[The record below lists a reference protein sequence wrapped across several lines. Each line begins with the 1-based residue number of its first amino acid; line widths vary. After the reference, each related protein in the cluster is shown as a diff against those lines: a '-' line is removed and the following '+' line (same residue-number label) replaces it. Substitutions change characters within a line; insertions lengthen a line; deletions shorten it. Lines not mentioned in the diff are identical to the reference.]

1 MKNEKMLLYKKIMV
15 TVVSGGMLLLPNW
28 GYALPQGG
36 QVVGGS
42 GSIGS
47 PGGGTMDITGNGGNL
62 AIDWDSFN
70 IAQGETVNFK
80 NMQAVLNYVTGSQ
93 RSEIFGK
100 LNGNGAH
107 VFLLNPNGIL
117 FGAAAEVNVGSLT
130 ASTRSLPE
138 EARKGFNGTLGNLD
152 ADGIS
157 KIQADI
163 VNSGTIAADAINFEG
178 NNISIIKA
186 DTLQIQGGDLGKVS
200 LKAKNNINIGYEVT
214 DKTTIDVG
222 DGSGGHTVSDY
233 SKGGGTKAS
242 SLGIVTA
249 ALDGSEKNI
258 TDCML
263 VHDVYELQAMN
274 NNYETQ
280 KNSANFDYSYV
291 NGDYMLA
298 NEIDASVTSSWN
310 SGQGFACLGALKQLP
325 MGTPSGFQGGFTGS
339 LDGMGYTISDLT
351 IERSGESYV
360 GLFGCLTESARV
372 TNLTLS
378 GSISGQSSVG
388 GIAGKNLGL
397 IRNVANKAAVKG
409 NSSVGGITSAN
420 YGTVEFVSNSGSI
433 TATNGGSVGG
443 IASSNGDGNKT
454 GIIKYAENTGAVIG
468 WGNLGGIAG
477 VNNSKGTIE
486 NAVNQGSVTSN
497 VDDSTGFG
505 GISGINKGTIKD
517 VVNEGDVKIYKEG
530 TMGGNSVG
538 GISGNNIDK
547 GTIENAVN
555 KGAILGGVA
564 VGGIVGENSGSIR
577 NTENSGNIIGVI
589 SAAGGIVGRN
599 ANGKGSV
606 IEAFNSGDVSGNGYI
621 GGIVGNNKG
630 GLIEAAANEGNISA
644 DQQLAGGIAGYNTN
658 GGKIVNASNKGIITS
673 GNSKGDSFAGG
684 ICGFNSGGSIAN
696 SYNTGDVTAD
706 GNYVGG
712 VCGANANA
720 LVDGVYNTGAVEGAD
735 NVGGV
740 AGYDGNDEELDY
752 ASIKNAYNTGSVSG
766 NKNIGGILGLGEYGS
781 VANVYNL
788 GKVSGSADVD
798 AIMGASDTEA
808 VSAVRNA
815 YFLTDSGYQKYG
827 EGTVYAT
834 TAEFKQAFADGLG
847 EEDKK
852 VWQTDQ
858 KQTAPYLKPF
868 LQEISGDVGR
878 LEAAAGSDFKAAL
891 LAKLQ
896 ELGINVDPD
905 KILGLDGLA
914 AGEYDLGELLYST
927 QDGYALQLTGTLVV
941 KSGTQPEPK
950 PEAPAT
956 DDKYTATL
964 TSLQKKVVQAWEQS
978 LVNDRDWHIE
988 ENRRIQLDNN
998 SVKIEPVLFDEVNL
1012 QDEETPAE

>member
-1 MKNEKMLLYKKIMV
+1 MLLYKKIMV

-47 PGGGTMDITGNGGNL
+47 HGGGAMDITGNGGNL

-100 LNGNGAH
+100 LNGSGAH

-152 ADGIS
+152 ADGIA

-163 VNSGTIAADAINFEG
+163 VNLGTIAADAINFEG

-200 LKAKNNINIGYEVT
+200 LKAKDNINIGYEVT

-233 SKGGGTKAS
+233 SKGNGTKAS

-263 VHDVYELQAMN
+263 VHDVYELQAIN
-274 NNYETQ
+274 NNYETE
-280 KNSANFDYSYV
+280 KNSANFEYSYV

-409 NSSVGGITSAN
+409 NSSVGGITSTN

-497 VDDSTGFG
+497 VNDSTGFG

-673 GNSKGDSFAGG
+673 GNSKGDSF
-684 ICGFNSGGSIAN
+684 
-696 SYNTGDVTAD
+696 
-706 GNYVGG
+706 VGG

-766 NKNIGGILGLGEYGS
+766 
-781 VANVYNL
+781 
-788 GKVSGSADVD
+788 SADVD

-834 TAEFKQAFADGLG
+834 TAEFNQAFADGLG

-988 ENRRIQLDNN
+988 ENRKIQLENN

>member
-15 TVVSGGMLLLPNW
+15 TIVSSGMLLLPNW

-47 PGGGTMDITGNGGNL
+47 PGGGVMDITGNGGNL

-100 LNGNGAH
+100 LNGSGAH

-152 ADGIS
+152 VEGIA

-163 VNSGTIAADAINFEG
+163 VNLGTIAADAINFEG

-200 LKAKNNINIGYEVT
+200 LKAKDNINIGYEVT

-263 VHDVYELQAMN
+263 VHDVYELQAIN
-274 NNYETQ
+274 NNYETE

-378 GSISGQSSVG
+378 GSISGQRSEQSPEQQQISWSRGRRCPAFFIG
-388 GIAGKNLGL
+388 GSMSTVLKMEHIEKVYGNQVRALHDISLEVRAG
-397 IRNVANKAAVKG
+397 
-409 NSSVGGITSAN
+409 
-420 YGTVEFVSNSGSI
+420 EFV
-433 TATNGGSVGG
+433 
-443 IASSNGDGNKT
+443 
-454 GIIKYAENTGAVIG
+454 AVIG
-468 WGNLGGIAG
+468 PSGSGKSTLLR
-477 VNNSKGTIE
+477 T
-486 NAVNQGSVTSN
+486 VNQL
-497 VDDSTGFG
+497 
-505 GISGINKGTIKD
+505 
-517 VVNEGDVKIYKEG
+517 VVP
-530 TMGGNSVG
+530 
-538 GISGNNIDK
+538 
-547 GTIENAVN
+547 
-555 KGAILGGVA
+555 
-564 VGGIVGENSGSIR
+564 
-577 NTENSGNIIGVI
+577 
-589 SAAGGIVGRN
+589 
-599 ANGKGSV
+599 
-606 IEAFNSGDVSGNGYI
+606 
-621 GGIVGNNKG
+621 
-630 GLIEAAANEGNISA
+630 
-644 DQQLAGGIAGYNTN
+644 
-658 GGKIVNASNKGIITS
+658 
-673 GNSKGDSFAGG
+673 
-684 ICGFNSGGSIAN
+684 SGGHVYIDGEEVTGASGKKLRLLRRKVGMIFQH
-696 SYNTGDVTAD
+696 YNLVQRLSVMQNVLHGRLGYMSALDGML
-706 GNYVGG
+706 GNY
-712 VCGANANA
+712 
-720 LVDGVYNTGAVEGAD
+720 T
-735 NVGGV
+735 
-740 AGYDGNDEELDY
+740 
-752 ASIKNAYNTGSVSG
+752 
-766 NKNIGGILGLGEYGS
+766 
-781 VANVYNL
+781 
-788 GKVSGSADVD
+788 
-798 AIMGASDTEA
+798 
-808 VSAVRNA
+808 
-815 YFLTDSGYQKYG
+815 
-827 EGTVYAT
+827 
-834 TAEFKQAFADGLG
+834 
-847 EEDKK
+847 EEDKRK
-852 VWQTDQ
+852 AID
-858 KQTAPYLKPF
+858 L
-868 LQEISGDVGR
+868 LQEIEMGDRLYNRASDLSGGQKQRVGIARAIMQEPKLLLCDEPIASLDPNASKIIMDLIYQMTQRRNIACIVNLHQLDVAMRYATRIIG
-878 LEAAAGSDFKAAL
+878 
-891 LAKLQ
+891 LAKGEMIFDGTPQQLNNAVI
-896 ELGINVDPD
+896 E
-905 KILGLDGLA
+905 KIYNTSMENLIIKQ
-914 AGEYDLGELLYST
+914 GEN
-927 QDGYALQLTGTLVV
+927 YA
-941 KSGTQPEPK
+941 
-950 PEAPAT
+950 
-956 DDKYTATL
+956 
-964 TSLQKKVVQAWEQS
+964 
-978 LVNDRDWHIE
+978 
-988 ENRRIQLDNN
+988 
-998 SVKIEPVLFDEVNL
+998 
-1012 QDEETPAE
+1012 

>member
-15 TVVSGGMLLLPNW
+15 TVVSSGMLLLPNW

-100 LNGNGAH
+100 LNGSGAH

-152 ADGIS
+152 ADGIA

-163 VNSGTIAADAINFEG
+163 VNLGTIAADAINFEG

-200 LKAKNNINIGYEVT
+200 LKAKDNINIGYEVT

-233 SKGGGTKAS
+233 SKGNGTKAS

-263 VHDVYELQAMN
+263 VHDVYELQAIN
-274 NNYETQ
+274 NNYETE
-280 KNSANFDYSYV
+280 KNSANFEYSYV

-409 NSSVGGITSAN
+409 NSSVGGITSTN

-497 VDDSTGFG
+497 VNDSTGFG

-673 GNSKGDSFAGG
+673 GNSKGDSF
-684 ICGFNSGGSIAN
+684 
-696 SYNTGDVTAD
+696 
-706 GNYVGG
+706 VGG

-766 NKNIGGILGLGEYGS
+766 
-781 VANVYNL
+781 
-788 GKVSGSADVD
+788 SADVD

-834 TAEFKQAFADGLG
+834 KAEFNQAFADGLG

-988 ENRRIQLDNN
+988 ENRKIQLENN

>member
-1 MKNEKMLLYKKIMV
+1 M
-15 TVVSGGMLLLPNW
+15 
-28 GYALPQGG
+28 
-36 QVVGGS
+36 
-42 GSIGS
+42 
-47 PGGGTMDITGNGGNL
+47 
-62 AIDWDSFN
+62 
-70 IAQGETVNFK
+70 
-80 NMQAVLNYVTGSQ
+80 
-93 RSEIFGK
+93 
-100 LNGNGAH
+100 
-107 VFLLNPNGIL
+107 
-117 FGAAAEVNVGSLT
+117 
-130 ASTRSLPE
+130 
-138 EARKGFNGTLGNLD
+138 
-152 ADGIS
+152 
-157 KIQADI
+157 
-163 VNSGTIAADAINFEG
+163 
-178 NNISIIKA
+178 
-186 DTLQIQGGDLGKVS
+186 
-200 LKAKNNINIGYEVT
+200 
-214 DKTTIDVG
+214 
-222 DGSGGHTVSDY
+222 
-233 SKGGGTKAS
+233 
-242 SLGIVTA
+242 
-249 ALDGSEKNI
+249 
-258 TDCML
+258 
-263 VHDVYELQAMN
+263 
-274 NNYETQ
+274 
-280 KNSANFDYSYV
+280 
-291 NGDYMLA
+291 
-298 NEIDASVTSSWN
+298 
-310 SGQGFACLGALKQLP
+310 
-325 MGTPSGFQGGFTGS
+325 
-339 LDGMGYTISDLT
+339 
-351 IERSGESYV
+351 
-360 GLFGCLTESARV
+360 
-372 TNLTLS
+372 
-378 GSISGQSSVG
+378 
-388 GIAGKNLGL
+388 
-397 IRNVANKAAVKG
+397 
-409 NSSVGGITSAN
+409 
-420 YGTVEFVSNSGSI
+420 
-433 TATNGGSVGG
+433 
-443 IASSNGDGNKT
+443 
-454 GIIKYAENTGAVIG
+454 
-468 WGNLGGIAG
+468 
-477 VNNSKGTIE
+477 
-486 NAVNQGSVTSN
+486 
-497 VDDSTGFG
+497 DDSTGFG

-834 TAEFKQAFADGLG
+834 TAEFNQAFADGLG

-905 KILGLDGLA
+905 KILGLYGLA

-988 ENRRIQLDNN
+988 ENRRIQLENN

>member
-1 MKNEKMLLYKKIMV
+1 MLLYKKIMV

-163 VNSGTIAADAINFEG
+163 VNLGTIAADAINFEG

-200 LKAKNNINIGYEVT
+200 LKAKDNINIGYEVT

-263 VHDVYELQAMN
+263 VHDVYELQAIN
-274 NNYETQ
+274 NNYETK

-409 NSSVGGITSAN
+409 NS
-420 YGTVEFVSNSGSI
+420 
-433 TATNGGSVGG
+433 
-443 IASSNGDGNKT
+443 
-454 GIIKYAENTGAVIG
+454 
-468 WGNLGGIAG
+468 
-477 VNNSKGTIE
+477 
-486 NAVNQGSVTSN
+486 
-497 VDDSTGFG
+497 
-505 GISGINKGTIKD
+505 
-517 VVNEGDVKIYKEG
+517 
-530 TMGGNSVG
+530 SVG

-827 EGTVYAT
+827 DGTVYAT
-834 TAEFKQAFADGLG
+834 TAEFNQAFADGLG

-905 KILGLDGLA
+905 KILGLDSLA

-988 ENRRIQLDNN
+988 ENRKIQLDNN

>member
-1 MKNEKMLLYKKIMV
+1 MLLYKKIMV

-100 LNGNGAH
+100 LNGSGAH

-163 VNSGTIAADAINFEG
+163 VNLGTIAADAINFEG

-200 LKAKNNINIGYEVT
+200 LKAKDNINIGYEVT

-263 VHDVYELQAMN
+263 VHDVYELQAIN
-274 NNYETQ
+274 NNYETK

-409 NSSVGGITSAN
+409 NSSVGGITSTN

-486 NAVNQGSVTSN
+486 NAVNQ
-497 VDDSTGFG
+497 
-505 GISGINKGTIKD
+505 
-517 VVNEGDVKIYKEG
+517 
-530 TMGGNSVG
+530 
-538 GISGNNIDK
+538 
-547 GTIENAVN
+547 
-555 KGAILGGVA
+555 GAILGGVA

-673 GNSKGDSFAGG
+673 GNSKGDSFVGG

-834 TAEFKQAFADGLG
+834 TAEFNQAFADGLG

-878 LEAAAGSDFKAAL
+878 LEAAAGSDFKTAL

-988 ENRRIQLDNN
+988 ENRKIQLENN
-998 SVKIEPVLFDEVNL
+998 SVKIEPVLFYEVNL

>member
-15 TVVSGGMLLLPNW
+15 TIVSSGMLLLPNW

-47 PGGGTMDITGNGGNL
+47 PGGGAMDITGNGGNL

-163 VNSGTIAADAINFEG
+163 VNLGTIAADAINFEG

-200 LKAKNNINIGYEVT
+200 LKAKDNINIGYEVT

-263 VHDVYELQAMN
+263 VHDVYELQAIN

-409 NSSVGGITSAN
+409 NSSVGGITSTN

-644 DQQLAGGIAGYNTN
+644 DQQLAGGIAGY
-658 GGKIVNASNKGIITS
+658 
-673 GNSKGDSFAGG
+673 
-684 ICGFNSGGSIAN
+684 
-696 SYNTGDVTAD
+696 
-706 GNYVGG
+706 
-712 VCGANANA
+712 
-720 LVDGVYNTGAVEGAD
+720 
-735 NVGGV
+735 
-740 AGYDGNDEELDY
+740 DGNDEELDY

-834 TAEFKQAFADGLG
+834 TAEFNQAFADGLG

-988 ENRRIQLDNN
+988 ENRKIQLENN

>member
-1 MKNEKMLLYKKIMV
+1 M
-15 TVVSGGMLLLPNW
+15 
-28 GYALPQGG
+28 
-36 QVVGGS
+36 
-42 GSIGS
+42 
-47 PGGGTMDITGNGGNL
+47 
-62 AIDWDSFN
+62 
-70 IAQGETVNFK
+70 
-80 NMQAVLNYVTGSQ
+80 
-93 RSEIFGK
+93 
-100 LNGNGAH
+100 
-107 VFLLNPNGIL
+107 
-117 FGAAAEVNVGSLT
+117 
-130 ASTRSLPE
+130 
-138 EARKGFNGTLGNLD
+138 D
-152 ADGIS
+152 ADGIA

-163 VNSGTIAADAINFEG
+163 VNLGTIAADAINFEG

-200 LKAKNNINIGYEVT
+200 LKAKDNINIGYEVT

-233 SKGGGTKAS
+233 SKGNGTKAS

-263 VHDVYELQAMN
+263 VHDVYELQAIN
-274 NNYETQ
+274 NNYETE
-280 KNSANFDYSYV
+280 KNSANFEYSYV

-409 NSSVGGITSAN
+409 NSSVGGITSTN

-486 NAVNQGSVTSN
+486 NAVNKGSVTSN

-555 KGAILGGVA
+555 KGA
-564 VGGIVGENSGSIR
+564 
-577 NTENSGNIIGVI
+577 T
-589 SAAGGIVGRN
+589 
-599 ANGKGSV
+599 
-606 IEAFNSGDVSGNGYI
+606 
-621 GGIVGNNKG
+621 
-630 GLIEAAANEGNISA
+630 
-644 DQQLAGGIAGYNTN
+644 
-658 GGKIVNASNKGIITS
+658 
-673 GNSKGDSFAGG
+673 
-684 ICGFNSGGSIAN
+684 
-696 SYNTGDVTAD
+696 
-706 GNYVGG
+706 
-712 VCGANANA
+712 
-720 LVDGVYNTGAVEGAD
+720 
-735 NVGGV
+735 
-740 AGYDGNDEELDY
+740 
-752 ASIKNAYNTGSVSG
+752 
-766 NKNIGGILGLGEYGS
+766 
-781 VANVYNL
+781 
-788 GKVSGSADVD
+788 
-798 AIMGASDTEA
+798 
-808 VSAVRNA
+808 
-815 YFLTDSGYQKYG
+815 
-827 EGTVYAT
+827 
-834 TAEFKQAFADGLG
+834 
-847 EEDKK
+847 
-852 VWQTDQ
+852 
-858 KQTAPYLKPF
+858 
-868 LQEISGDVGR
+868 
-878 LEAAAGSDFKAAL
+878 
-891 LAKLQ
+891 
-896 ELGINVDPD
+896 
-905 KILGLDGLA
+905 LA
-914 AGEYDLGELLYST
+914 A
-927 QDGYALQLTGTLVV
+927 
-941 KSGTQPEPK
+941 
-950 PEAPAT
+950 
-956 DDKYTATL
+956 
-964 TSLQKKVVQAWEQS
+964 
-978 LVNDRDWHIE
+978 
-988 ENRRIQLDNN
+988 
-998 SVKIEPVLFDEVNL
+998 
-1012 QDEETPAE
+1012 

>member
-100 LNGNGAH
+100 LNGSGAH

-163 VNSGTIAADAINFEG
+163 VNLGTIAADAINFEG

-200 LKAKNNINIGYEVT
+200 LKAKDNINIGYEVT

-263 VHDVYELQAMN
+263 VHDVYELQAIN
-274 NNYETQ
+274 NNYETK

-409 NSSVGGITSAN
+409 NSSVGGITSTN

-497 VDDSTGFG
+497 VNDSTGFG

-621 GGIVGNNKG
+621 
-630 GLIEAAANEGNISA
+630 
-644 DQQLAGGIAGYNTN
+644 
-658 GGKIVNASNKGIITS
+658 
-673 GNSKGDSFAGG
+673 GG

-834 TAEFKQAFADGLG
+834 TAEFNQAFADGLG

-878 LEAAAGSDFKAAL
+878 LEAAAGSDFKTAL

-988 ENRRIQLDNN
+988 ENRKIQLENN
-998 SVKIEPVLFDEVNL
+998 SVKIEPVLFYEVNL

>member
-1 MKNEKMLLYKKIMV
+1 MLLYKKIMV

-100 LNGNGAH
+100 LNGSGAH

-152 ADGIS
+152 ADGIA

-163 VNSGTIAADAINFEG
+163 VNLGTIAADAINFEG

-200 LKAKNNINIGYEVT
+200 LKAKDNINIGYEVT

-233 SKGGGTKAS
+233 SKGNGTKAS

-263 VHDVYELQAMN
+263 VHDVYELQAIN
-274 NNYETQ
+274 NNYETE
-280 KNSANFDYSYV
+280 KNSANFEYSYV

-409 NSSVGGITSAN
+409 NSSVGGITSTN

-497 VDDSTGFG
+497 VNDSTGFG

-673 GNSKGDSFAGG
+673 GNSKGDSF
-684 ICGFNSGGSIAN
+684 
-696 SYNTGDVTAD
+696 
-706 GNYVGG
+706 VGG

-766 NKNIGGILGLGEYGS
+766 
-781 VANVYNL
+781 
-788 GKVSGSADVD
+788 SADVD

-827 EGTVYAT
+827 DGTVYAT
-834 TAEFKQAFADGLG
+834 TAEFNQAFADGLG

-988 ENRRIQLDNN
+988 ENRKIQLENN

>member
-1 MKNEKMLLYKKIMV
+1 MKNKKMLLYKKIMV
-15 TVVSGGMLLLPNW
+15 TVVSSGMLLLPNW

-47 PGGGTMDITGNGGNL
+47 PGGGAMDITGTGGNL

-100 LNGNGAH
+100 LNGSGAH

-163 VNSGTIAADAINFEG
+163 VNLGTIAADAINFEG

-200 LKAKNNINIGYEVT
+200 LKAKDNINIGYEVT

-263 VHDVYELQAMN
+263 VHDVYELQAIN
-274 NNYETQ
+274 NNYETE
-280 KNSANFDYSYV
+280 KNSANFDYRYV

-351 IERSGESYV
+351 IDRSGESYV
-360 GLFGCLTESARV
+360 GLFGCLTESALV

-409 NSSVGGITSAN
+409 KSSVGGITSTN

-433 TATNGGSVGG
+433 TATDGGSVGG
-443 IASSNGDGNKT
+443 IAGSNGDGSKT

-477 VNNSKGTIE
+477 VNNSKGTIA

-497 VDDSTGFG
+497 VDDSSCFG
-505 GISGINKGTIKD
+505 GS
-517 VVNEGDVKIYKEG
+517 
-530 TMGGNSVG
+530 
-538 GISGNNIDK
+538 
-547 GTIENAVN
+547 A
-555 KGAILGGVA
+555 
-564 VGGIVGENSGSIR
+564 GSI
-577 NTENSGNIIGVI
+577 
-589 SAAGGIVGRN
+589 
-599 ANGKGSV
+599 KG
-606 IEAFNSGDVSGNGYI
+606 
-621 GGIVGNNKG
+621 
-630 GLIEAAANEGNISA
+630 
-644 DQQLAGGIAGYNTN
+644 Q
-658 GGKIVNASNKGIITS
+658 
-673 GNSKGDSFAGG
+673 
-684 ICGFNSGGSIAN
+684 
-696 SYNTGDVTAD
+696 
-706 GNYVGG
+706 
-712 VCGANANA
+712 
-720 LVDGVYNTGAVEGAD
+720 
-735 NVGGV
+735 
-740 AGYDGNDEELDY
+740 
-752 ASIKNAYNTGSVSG
+752 
-766 NKNIGGILGLGEYGS
+766 
-781 VANVYNL
+781 
-788 GKVSGSADVD
+788 
-798 AIMGASDTEA
+798 
-808 VSAVRNA
+808 
-815 YFLTDSGYQKYG
+815 
-827 EGTVYAT
+827 
-834 TAEFKQAFADGLG
+834 
-847 EEDKK
+847 
-852 VWQTDQ
+852 
-858 KQTAPYLKPF
+858 
-868 LQEISGDVGR
+868 
-878 LEAAAGSDFKAAL
+878 
-891 LAKLQ
+891 
-896 ELGINVDPD
+896 
-905 KILGLDGLA
+905 
-914 AGEYDLGELLYST
+914 
-927 QDGYALQLTGTLVV
+927 
-941 KSGTQPEPK
+941 
-950 PEAPAT
+950 
-956 DDKYTATL
+956 
-964 TSLQKKVVQAWEQS
+964 
-978 LVNDRDWHIE
+978 
-988 ENRRIQLDNN
+988 
-998 SVKIEPVLFDEVNL
+998 
-1012 QDEETPAE
+1012 

>member
-15 TVVSGGMLLLPNW
+15 TIVSSGMLLLPNW

-47 PGGGTMDITGNGGNL
+47 PGGGAMDITGNGGNL

-107 VFLLNPNGIL
+107 VFLFNPNGIL

-152 ADGIS
+152 ADGIA

-163 VNSGTIAADAINFEG
+163 VNLGTIAADAINFEG

-200 LKAKNNINIGYEVT
+200 LKAKDNINIGYEVT

-263 VHDVYELQAMN
+263 VHDVYELQAIN

-409 NSSVGGITSAN
+409 NSSVGGITSTN

-599 ANGKGSV
+599 ANGKFFQAVSFSGKHQAGLAAV
-606 IEAFNSGDVSGNGYI
+606 VKGDVQVAPISDAILAAEINAGRVSKDDVKIIFASDPIPSEPMALRRDLPAEVKEKVKNFILSYD
-621 GGIVGNNKG
+621 NAAYYKG
-630 GLIEAAANEGNISA
+630 VMGAEDKRFVECSIE
-644 DQQLAGGIAGYNTN
+644 DY
-658 GGKIVNASNKGIITS
+658 KGIIDLNKALS
-673 GNSKGDSFAGG
+673 SSK
-684 ICGFNSGGSIAN
+684 
-696 SYNTGDVTAD
+696 
-706 GNYVGG
+706 
-712 VCGANANA
+712 
-720 LVDGVYNTGAVEGAD
+720 
-735 NVGGV
+735 
-740 AGYDGNDEELDY
+740 
-752 ASIKNAYNTGSVSG
+752 
-766 NKNIGGILGLGEYGS
+766 
-781 VANVYNL
+781 
-788 GKVSGSADVD
+788 
-798 AIMGASDTEA
+798 
-808 VSAVRNA
+808 
-815 YFLTDSGYQKYG
+815 
-827 EGTVYAT
+827 
-834 TAEFKQAFADGLG
+834 
-847 EEDKK
+847 
-852 VWQTDQ
+852 
-858 KQTAPYLKPF
+858 
-868 LQEISGDVGR
+868 
-878 LEAAAGSDFKAAL
+878 
-891 LAKLQ
+891 
-896 ELGINVDPD
+896 
-905 KILGLDGLA
+905 
-914 AGEYDLGELLYST
+914 
-927 QDGYALQLTGTLVV
+927 
-941 KSGTQPEPK
+941 
-950 PEAPAT
+950 
-956 DDKYTATL
+956 
-964 TSLQKKVVQAWEQS
+964 
-978 LVNDRDWHIE
+978 
-988 ENRRIQLDNN
+988 
-998 SVKIEPVLFDEVNL
+998 
-1012 QDEETPAE
+1012 

>member
-100 LNGNGAH
+100 LNGSGAH

-152 ADGIS
+152 ADGIA

-163 VNSGTIAADAINFEG
+163 VNLGTIAADAINFEG

-200 LKAKNNINIGYEVT
+200 LKAKDNINIGYEVT

-233 SKGGGTKAS
+233 SKGNGTKAS

-263 VHDVYELQAMN
+263 VHDVYELQAIN
-274 NNYETQ
+274 NNYETE
-280 KNSANFDYSYV
+280 KNSANFEYSYV

-409 NSSVGGITSAN
+409 NSSVGGITSTN

-486 NAVNQGSVTSN
+486 NAVNKGSVTSN

-505 GISGINKGTIKD
+505 GS
-517 VVNEGDVKIYKEG
+517 
-530 TMGGNSVG
+530 
-538 GISGNNIDK
+538 
-547 GTIENAVN
+547 A
-555 KGAILGGVA
+555 
-564 VGGIVGENSGSIR
+564 GSI
-577 NTENSGNIIGVI
+577 
-589 SAAGGIVGRN
+589 
-599 ANGKGSV
+599 KG
-606 IEAFNSGDVSGNGYI
+606 
-621 GGIVGNNKG
+621 
-630 GLIEAAANEGNISA
+630 
-644 DQQLAGGIAGYNTN
+644 Q
-658 GGKIVNASNKGIITS
+658 
-673 GNSKGDSFAGG
+673 
-684 ICGFNSGGSIAN
+684 
-696 SYNTGDVTAD
+696 
-706 GNYVGG
+706 
-712 VCGANANA
+712 
-720 LVDGVYNTGAVEGAD
+720 
-735 NVGGV
+735 
-740 AGYDGNDEELDY
+740 
-752 ASIKNAYNTGSVSG
+752 
-766 NKNIGGILGLGEYGS
+766 
-781 VANVYNL
+781 
-788 GKVSGSADVD
+788 
-798 AIMGASDTEA
+798 
-808 VSAVRNA
+808 
-815 YFLTDSGYQKYG
+815 
-827 EGTVYAT
+827 
-834 TAEFKQAFADGLG
+834 
-847 EEDKK
+847 
-852 VWQTDQ
+852 
-858 KQTAPYLKPF
+858 
-868 LQEISGDVGR
+868 
-878 LEAAAGSDFKAAL
+878 
-891 LAKLQ
+891 
-896 ELGINVDPD
+896 
-905 KILGLDGLA
+905 
-914 AGEYDLGELLYST
+914 
-927 QDGYALQLTGTLVV
+927 
-941 KSGTQPEPK
+941 
-950 PEAPAT
+950 
-956 DDKYTATL
+956 
-964 TSLQKKVVQAWEQS
+964 
-978 LVNDRDWHIE
+978 
-988 ENRRIQLDNN
+988 
-998 SVKIEPVLFDEVNL
+998 
-1012 QDEETPAE
+1012 

>member
-47 PGGGTMDITGNGGNL
+47 HGGGAMDITGNGGNL

-100 LNGNGAH
+100 LNGSGAH

-152 ADGIS
+152 ADGIA

-163 VNSGTIAADAINFEG
+163 VNLGTIAADAINFEG

-200 LKAKNNINIGYEVT
+200 LKAKDNINIGYEVT

-263 VHDVYELQAMN
+263 VHDVYELQAIN
-274 NNYETQ
+274 NNYETK

-409 NSSVGGITSAN
+409 NSSVGGITSTN

-497 VDDSTGFG
+497 VNDSTGFG

-673 GNSKGDSFAGG
+673 GNSKGDSF
-684 ICGFNSGGSIAN
+684 
-696 SYNTGDVTAD
+696 
-706 GNYVGG
+706 VGG

-766 NKNIGGILGLGEYGS
+766 
-781 VANVYNL
+781 
-788 GKVSGSADVD
+788 SADVD

-834 TAEFKQAFADGLG
+834 KAEFNQAFADGLG

-988 ENRRIQLDNN
+988 ENRKIQLENN

>member
-1 MKNEKMLLYKKIMV
+1 M
-15 TVVSGGMLLLPNW
+15 
-28 GYALPQGG
+28 
-36 QVVGGS
+36 
-42 GSIGS
+42 
-47 PGGGTMDITGNGGNL
+47 
-62 AIDWDSFN
+62 
-70 IAQGETVNFK
+70 
-80 NMQAVLNYVTGSQ
+80 
-93 RSEIFGK
+93 
-100 LNGNGAH
+100 
-107 VFLLNPNGIL
+107 
-117 FGAAAEVNVGSLT
+117 
-130 ASTRSLPE
+130 
-138 EARKGFNGTLGNLD
+138 
-152 ADGIS
+152 
-157 KIQADI
+157 
-163 VNSGTIAADAINFEG
+163 
-178 NNISIIKA
+178 
-186 DTLQIQGGDLGKVS
+186 
-200 LKAKNNINIGYEVT
+200 
-214 DKTTIDVG
+214 
-222 DGSGGHTVSDY
+222 
-233 SKGGGTKAS
+233 
-242 SLGIVTA
+242 
-249 ALDGSEKNI
+249 
-258 TDCML
+258 
-263 VHDVYELQAMN
+263 
-274 NNYETQ
+274 
-280 KNSANFDYSYV
+280 
-291 NGDYMLA
+291 
-298 NEIDASVTSSWN
+298 
-310 SGQGFACLGALKQLP
+310 
-325 MGTPSGFQGGFTGS
+325 
-339 LDGMGYTISDLT
+339 
-351 IERSGESYV
+351 
-360 GLFGCLTESARV
+360 
-372 TNLTLS
+372 
-378 GSISGQSSVG
+378 
-388 GIAGKNLGL
+388 
-397 IRNVANKAAVKG
+397 
-409 NSSVGGITSAN
+409 
-420 YGTVEFVSNSGSI
+420 
-433 TATNGGSVGG
+433 
-443 IASSNGDGNKT
+443 
-454 GIIKYAENTGAVIG
+454 
-468 WGNLGGIAG
+468 
-477 VNNSKGTIE
+477 
-486 NAVNQGSVTSN
+486 
-497 VDDSTGFG
+497 
-505 GISGINKGTIKD
+505 
-517 VVNEGDVKIYKEG
+517 
-530 TMGGNSVG
+530 
-538 GISGNNIDK
+538 
-547 GTIENAVN
+547 
-555 KGAILGGVA
+555 
-564 VGGIVGENSGSIR
+564 
-577 NTENSGNIIGVI
+577 
-589 SAAGGIVGRN
+589 
-599 ANGKGSV
+599 
-606 IEAFNSGDVSGNGYI
+606 SGNGYI

-673 GNSKGDSFAGG
+673 GNSKGDSFVGG

-827 EGTVYAT
+827 DGTVYAT
-834 TAEFKQAFADGLG
+834 TAEFNQAFADGLG

-950 PEAPAT
+950 QEAPAT

-978 LVNDRDWHIE
+978 LVNYRDWHIE
-988 ENRRIQLDNN
+988 ENRKIQLENN

>member
-100 LNGNGAH
+100 LNGSGAH

-152 ADGIS
+152 ADGIA

-163 VNSGTIAADAINFEG
+163 VNLGTIAADAINFEG

-200 LKAKNNINIGYEVT
+200 LKAKDNINIGYEVT

-233 SKGGGTKAS
+233 SKGNGTKAS

-263 VHDVYELQAMN
+263 VHDVYELQAIN
-274 NNYETQ
+274 NNYETE
-280 KNSANFDYSYV
+280 KNSANFEYSYV

-409 NSSVGGITSAN
+409 NSSVGGITSTN

-486 NAVNQGSVTSN
+486 NAVNKGSVTSN

-644 DQQLAGGIAGYNTN
+644 DQQLAGG
-658 GGKIVNASNKGIITS
+658 
-673 GNSKGDSFAGG
+673 
-684 ICGFNSGGSIAN
+684 
-696 SYNTGDVTAD
+696 
-706 GNYVGG
+706 
-712 VCGANANA
+712 
-720 LVDGVYNTGAVEGAD
+720 
-735 NVGGV
+735 V

-827 EGTVYAT
+827 DGTVYAT
-834 TAEFKQAFADGLG
+834 TAEFNQAFADGLG

>member
-47 PGGGTMDITGNGGNL
+47 HGGGAMDITGNGGNL

-100 LNGNGAH
+100 LNGSGAH

-152 ADGIS
+152 ADGIA

-163 VNSGTIAADAINFEG
+163 VNLGTIAADAINFEG

-200 LKAKNNINIGYEVT
+200 LKAKDNINIGYEVT

-233 SKGGGTKAS
+233 SKGNGTKAS

-263 VHDVYELQAMN
+263 VHDVYELQAIN
-274 NNYETQ
+274 NNYETE
-280 KNSANFDYSYV
+280 KNSANFEYSYV

-409 NSSVGGITSAN
+409 NSSVGGITSTN

-497 VDDSTGFG
+497 VNDSTGFG

-673 GNSKGDSFAGG
+673 GNSKGDSF
-684 ICGFNSGGSIAN
+684 
-696 SYNTGDVTAD
+696 
-706 GNYVGG
+706 VGG

-766 NKNIGGILGLGEYGS
+766 
-781 VANVYNL
+781 
-788 GKVSGSADVD
+788 SADVD

-834 TAEFKQAFADGLG
+834 KAEFNQAFADGLG

-988 ENRRIQLDNN
+988 ENRKIQLENN

>member
-163 VNSGTIAADAINFEG
+163 VNLGTIAADAINFEG

-200 LKAKNNINIGYEVT
+200 LKAKDNINIGYEVT

-263 VHDVYELQAMN
+263 VHDVYELQAIN

-564 VGGIVGENSGSIR
+564 V
-577 NTENSGNIIGVI
+577 
-589 SAAGGIVGRN
+589 
-599 ANGKGSV
+599 
-606 IEAFNSGDVSGNGYI
+606 

>member
-1 MKNEKMLLYKKIMV
+1 MLLYKKIMV
-15 TVVSGGMLLLPNW
+15 TIVSSGMLLLPNW

-47 PGGGTMDITGNGGNL
+47 PGGGAMDITGNGGNL

-152 ADGIS
+152 ADGIA

-163 VNSGTIAADAINFEG
+163 VNLGTIAADAINFEG

-200 LKAKNNINIGYEVT
+200 LKAKDNINIGYEVT

-263 VHDVYELQAMN
+263 VHDVYELQAIN

-409 NSSVGGITSAN
+409 NSSVGGITSTN
-420 YGTVEFVSNSGSI
+420 YGTVEFVSNSLEPQGWRSYWFLDLP
-433 TATNGGSVGG
+433 
-443 IASSNGDGNKT
+443 IAWS
-454 GIIKYAENTGAVIG
+454 
-468 WGNLGGIAG
+468 W
-477 VNNSKGTIE
+477 
-486 NAVNQGSVTSN
+486 
-497 VDDSTGFG
+497 
-505 GISGINKGTIKD
+505 
-517 VVNEGDVKIYKEG
+517 
-530 TMGGNSVG
+530 
-538 GISGNNIDK
+538 
-547 GTIENAVN
+547 
-555 KGAILGGVA
+555 
-564 VGGIVGENSGSIR
+564 
-577 NTENSGNIIGVI
+577 
-589 SAAGGIVGRN
+589 
-599 ANGKGSV
+599 
-606 IEAFNSGDVSGNGYI
+606 
-621 GGIVGNNKG
+621 
-630 GLIEAAANEGNISA
+630 
-644 DQQLAGGIAGYNTN
+644 
-658 GGKIVNASNKGIITS
+658 
-673 GNSKGDSFAGG
+673 
-684 ICGFNSGGSIAN
+684 
-696 SYNTGDVTAD
+696 
-706 GNYVGG
+706 
-712 VCGANANA
+712 
-720 LVDGVYNTGAVEGAD
+720 
-735 NVGGV
+735 
-740 AGYDGNDEELDY
+740 
-752 ASIKNAYNTGSVSG
+752 
-766 NKNIGGILGLGEYGS
+766 
-781 VANVYNL
+781 
-788 GKVSGSADVD
+788 
-798 AIMGASDTEA
+798 
-808 VSAVRNA
+808 
-815 YFLTDSGYQKYG
+815 
-827 EGTVYAT
+827 
-834 TAEFKQAFADGLG
+834 
-847 EEDKK
+847 
-852 VWQTDQ
+852 
-858 KQTAPYLKPF
+858 F
-868 LQEISGDVGR
+868 LQQSRKTIS
-878 LEAAAGSDFKAAL
+878 
-891 LAKLQ
+891 
-896 ELGINVDPD
+896 
-905 KILGLDGLA
+905 
-914 AGEYDLGELLYST
+914 
-927 QDGYALQLTGTLVV
+927 
-941 KSGTQPEPK
+941 
-950 PEAPAT
+950 
-956 DDKYTATL
+956 
-964 TSLQKKVVQAWEQS
+964 
-978 LVNDRDWHIE
+978 DR
-988 ENRRIQLDNN
+988 
-998 SVKIEPVLFDEVNL
+998 
-1012 QDEETPAE
+1012 

>member
-1 MKNEKMLLYKKIMV
+1 MLLYKKIMV

-47 PGGGTMDITGNGGNL
+47 HGGGAMDITGNGGNL

-100 LNGNGAH
+100 LNGSGAH

-152 ADGIS
+152 ADGIA

-163 VNSGTIAADAINFEG
+163 VNLGTIAADAINFEG

-200 LKAKNNINIGYEVT
+200 LKAKDNINIGYEVT

-233 SKGGGTKAS
+233 SKGNGTKAS

-263 VHDVYELQAMN
+263 VHDVYELQAIN
-274 NNYETQ
+274 NNYETE
-280 KNSANFDYSYV
+280 KNSANFEYSYV

-409 NSSVGGITSAN
+409 NSSVGGITSTN

-497 VDDSTGFG
+497 VNDSTGFG

-673 GNSKGDSFAGG
+673 GNSKGDSF
-684 ICGFNSGGSIAN
+684 
-696 SYNTGDVTAD
+696 
-706 GNYVGG
+706 VGG

-766 NKNIGGILGLGEYGS
+766 
-781 VANVYNL
+781 
-788 GKVSGSADVD
+788 SADVD

-834 TAEFKQAFADGLG
+834 KAEFNQAFADGLG

-988 ENRRIQLDNN
+988 ENRKIQLENN

>member
-163 VNSGTIAADAINFEG
+163 VNLGTIAADAINFEG

-589 SAAGGIVGRN
+589 SAVGGIVGRN

-606 IEAFNSGDVSGNGYI
+606 IEVFNSGDVSGNGYI
-621 GGIVGNNKG
+621 
-630 GLIEAAANEGNISA
+630 
-644 DQQLAGGIAGYNTN
+644 
-658 GGKIVNASNKGIITS
+658 
-673 GNSKGDSFAGG
+673 GG

>member
-1 MKNEKMLLYKKIMV
+1 
-15 TVVSGGMLLLPNW
+15 
-28 GYALPQGG
+28 
-36 QVVGGS
+36 
-42 GSIGS
+42 
-47 PGGGTMDITGNGGNL
+47 
-62 AIDWDSFN
+62 
-70 IAQGETVNFK
+70 
-80 NMQAVLNYVTGSQ
+80 
-93 RSEIFGK
+93 
-100 LNGNGAH
+100 
-107 VFLLNPNGIL
+107 
-117 FGAAAEVNVGSLT
+117 
-130 ASTRSLPE
+130 
-138 EARKGFNGTLGNLD
+138 
-152 ADGIS
+152 
-157 KIQADI
+157 
-163 VNSGTIAADAINFEG
+163 
-178 NNISIIKA
+178 
-186 DTLQIQGGDLGKVS
+186 
-200 LKAKNNINIGYEVT
+200 
-214 DKTTIDVG
+214 
-222 DGSGGHTVSDY
+222 
-233 SKGGGTKAS
+233 
-242 SLGIVTA
+242 
-249 ALDGSEKNI
+249 
-258 TDCML
+258 
-263 VHDVYELQAMN
+263 
-274 NNYETQ
+274 
-280 KNSANFDYSYV
+280 
-291 NGDYMLA
+291 
-298 NEIDASVTSSWN
+298 
-310 SGQGFACLGALKQLP
+310 
-325 MGTPSGFQGGFTGS
+325 
-339 LDGMGYTISDLT
+339 
-351 IERSGESYV
+351 
-360 GLFGCLTESARV
+360 
-372 TNLTLS
+372 
-378 GSISGQSSVG
+378 
-388 GIAGKNLGL
+388 
-397 IRNVANKAAVKG
+397 
-409 NSSVGGITSAN
+409 
-420 YGTVEFVSNSGSI
+420 
-433 TATNGGSVGG
+433 
-443 IASSNGDGNKT
+443 
-454 GIIKYAENTGAVIG
+454 
-468 WGNLGGIAG
+468 
-477 VNNSKGTIE
+477 
-486 NAVNQGSVTSN
+486 
-497 VDDSTGFG
+497 
-505 GISGINKGTIKD
+505 
-517 VVNEGDVKIYKEG
+517 
-530 TMGGNSVG
+530 MGGNSVG

-599 ANGKGSV
+599 ANGNGSV

-658 GGKIVNASNKGIITS
+658 GGKIVNTSNKGVITS

-720 LVDGVYNTGAVEGAD
+720 LVEGVYNTGAVEGAD

-766 NKNIGGILGLGEYGS
+766 NKNIGGILGLGEYGR

-798 AIMGASDTEA
+798 AIMGASDAEA

-827 EGTVYAT
+827 DGTVYAT
-834 TAEFKQAFADGLG
+834 TAEFNQAFADGLG

-878 LEAAAGSDFKAAL
+878 LEGAAGSDFKAAL

-964 TSLQKKVVQAWEQS
+964 TSLQKKVAQAWEQS

-988 ENRRIQLDNN
+988 ENRRIQLENN